1 MFELLHRLFGK
12 KDGEAVKDRVDIEED
27 VEAKR
32 EMQQRLQEATQRL
45 RTIEM
50 KAEVR
55 TRQTSEER

>member
-1 MFELLHRLFGK
+1 MFELLYRLFGK
-12 KDGEAVKDRVDIEED
+12 KDGEATVDSVDIEED

-32 EMQQRLQEATQRL
+32 EMQERLQEAAQRL

-55 TRQTSEER
+55 SRQISEQ